1 MKPLQA
7 LALGLVVVGL
17 RAAVGGF
24 DLLADPLG
32 WLLVLAGLSALPE
45 DTPRRALL
53 LTLATLAGPVAVPL
67 WVPAVA
73 DALLEAD
80 PALALAVNL
89 PQLAATAALGW
100 ALGQAAAAAGDPAAR
115 AWLATAATL
124 VVVAAVLP
132 VLVFGGG
139 LSTLEVPT
147 YVAAALSLLLLVVL
161 LFAFAGRPWARPAPD
176 A

>member
-32 WLLVLAGLSALPE
+32 WLLVLAGL
-45 DTPRRALL
+45 
-53 LTLATLAGPVAVPL
+53 VAVPL

-73 DALLEAD
+73 EALLDAD
-80 PALALAVNL
+80 SALAWAANL
-89 PQLAATAALGW
+89 PQLTATAGIGW
-100 ALGQAAAAAGDPAAR
+100 ALGEAAVADGDTGAR

-124 VVVAAVLP
+124 VAVAAVLP

-139 LSTLEVPT
+139 LTALEVPT

-161 LFAFAGRPWARPAPD
+161 LFVYAGRPWARPDPAGPSPAD
-176 A
+176 R